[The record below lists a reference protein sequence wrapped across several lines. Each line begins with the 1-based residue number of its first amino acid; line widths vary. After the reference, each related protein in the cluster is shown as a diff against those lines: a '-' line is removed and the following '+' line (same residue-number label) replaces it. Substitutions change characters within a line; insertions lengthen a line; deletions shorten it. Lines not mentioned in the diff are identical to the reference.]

1 MRWLTRLAIYVVCV
15 GFGAYAWCVPAQENY
30 AVNDSAKVAE
40 ASPAKGMRAQSI
52 GASQT
57 SSVNSSVRFAPAMPA
72 YGIIKVDTLVLREGS
87 AANSPVVAKVKI
99 VGSYYLLI
107 LDATPD
113 ALHVNLHVTHADAL
127 NPGGVK
133 EKEEIYVGWTDW
145 ASVVPQE
152 ALIIL
157 DAETG
162 AVVTRRPLG
171 YMWTPV
177 TYSPDG
183 TRAVFNG
190 PSTIHTKCEVRTSDY
205 ANTRCVDLGDSGFLF
220 YGPADGA
227 LYAALQEVGGRYA
240 GDTATWLK
248 IVHIGDEGA
257 SDIAAEIPDDVE
269 DFAISPDGR
278 TGFYLHHSDYRTRQ
292 MRVDVVDL
300 ATFTIRNSFTLRGD
314 NLGVISTRSG
324 FAVNQDGTELYA
336 ELESGAGKVSIIDT
350 RTGETRRVLKFRHA
364 PRESWYIS
372 AGDVI
377 GDSLLLGLGMGGH
390 DNPHPTF
397 RQIWLKRDGRV
408 IPEKRFETVFQAGG
422 YRYALNTK
430 SGRLF
435 KLDAENNVR
444 KSLQINLS
452 SLPKGSADDLS
463 IQTLSA
469 SPDGKRILLFVT
481 GGSRAQ

>member
-1 MRWLTRLAIYVVCV
+1 
-15 GFGAYAWCVPAQENY
+15 
-30 AVNDSAKVAE
+30 
-40 ASPAKGMRAQSI
+40 
-52 GASQT
+52 
-57 SSVNSSVRFAPAMPA
+57 MPA
-72 YGIIKVDTLVLREGS
+72 YGIIKVDKLALREGS
-87 AANSPVVAKVKI
+87 AADSPVVAKVKI
-99 VGSYYLLI
+99 VGSYYIFI
-107 LDATPD
+107 LDATPN
-113 ALHVNLHVTHADAL
+113 ALHVNLHLTHADAL
-127 NPGGVK
+127 HPAGDK

-145 ASVVPQE
+145 GSVVPQE
-152 ALIIL
+152 ALVIL

-227 LYAALQEVGGRYA
+227 LYAALQQIGGRYA
-240 GDTATWLK
+240 GDTATRLK
-248 IVHIGDEGA
+248 IVRIGDESA
-257 SDIAAEIPDDVE
+257 SDIAAEIPDDVG

-336 ELESGAGKVSIIDT
+336 DLKSVVGKVSVIDT
-350 RTGETRRVLKFRHA
+350 RTGGTRRVLKFRHA

-372 AGDVI
+372 SDDVI
-377 GDSLLLGLGMGGH
+377 GDSLLLGLGRGGH
-390 DNPHPTF
+390 DEPHPTF
-397 RQIWLKRDGRV
+397 RRIWLKRDGRV
-408 IPEKRFETVFQAGG
+408 VPEKRFETVFQAGS

-435 KLDAENNVR
+435 KLDAKNNVR
-444 KSLQINLS
+444 ESFQIDLS
-452 SLPKGSADDLS
+452 SLPKGSADNLS
-463 IQTLSA
+463 IQTLSL
-469 SPDGKRILLFVT
+469 SPDGKRILLFVI
-481 GGSRAQ
+481 SDHRAQ